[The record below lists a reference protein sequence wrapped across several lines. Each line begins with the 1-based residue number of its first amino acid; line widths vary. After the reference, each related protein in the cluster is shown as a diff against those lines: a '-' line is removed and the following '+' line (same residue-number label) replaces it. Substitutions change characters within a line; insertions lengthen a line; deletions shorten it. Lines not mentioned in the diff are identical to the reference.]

1 MPHAQG
7 LKIAIL
13 INEFSKQTQP
23 MKDAYRTI
31 LATVEPDATIEF
43 FDPINAQEYPD
54 VAKFDLIV
62 LSGGS
67 VFVMEE
73 VPWVMKMR
81 AFIKSTVETQP
92 TKKMMG
98 ICWGHQIINVAL
110 GGIVEEMGSADV
122 GVHTIPLTEEGS
134 QFFQGT
140 TLQSSSEFKIQQ
152 FHKRDVTK
160 PAPGLIPL
168 AKNNEAFINEQNTII
183 TFQGHPEMN
192 VEWAYTAASGFPAY
206 IALTGYTMEEILES
220 VKIPT
225 DGEAIWRRVLEWV
238 RE

>member
-1 MPHAQG
+1 MPHAEG
-7 LKIAIL
+7 LRLAIL

-23 MKDAYRTI
+23 MKDAYAKI
-31 LATVEPDATIEF
+31 LATVEPSTTIEF

-54 VAKFDLIV
+54 VTKFDLIV

-81 AFIKSTVETQP
+81 AFINSTVEDHP
-92 TKKMMG
+92 TKKIMG

-110 GGIVEEMGSADV
+110 GGIVKEMGSADV
-122 GVHTIPLTEEGS
+122 GVHTIALTEKG
-134 QFFQGT
+134 
-140 TLQSSSEFKIQQ
+140 SEFFGPDVLQRPGEIKIQQ
-152 FHKRDVTK
+152 FHKRDVQI
-160 PAPGLIPL
+160 PAAGLVPL
-168 AKNNEAFINEQNTII
+168 AKNNESFVNENNTII

-225 DGEAIWRRVLEWV
+225 DGEAIWRRVLAWV